1 MNYATIVIL
10 MVLSLQATIGWTQ
23 SIQQDL
29 PMTDLRR
36 PQLAA
41 RNLAIYEQQAILKL
55 RDVLD
60 YVSLIGSSQYDATM
74 RETATESVDIAFASE
89 ALIACDWVLKKEENA
104 STCELSAI
112 LQELLK
118 SHYVSMQIEAE
129 NIRIKQALKQQ
140 SETEY
145 TGQLAYQQVV
155 SVKQKTTETAQKT
168 KQNIVLDFTLK
179 RIVKQFGTEQD
190 EVWEVQFLNVKSKA
204 K

>member
-1 MNYATIVIL
+1 MNYAIIVIL
-10 MVLSLQATIGWTQ
+10 MLLHATVGWTQ

-74 RETATESVDIAFASE
+74 RATATESVEAAFDGE
-89 ALIACDWVLKKEENA
+89 ALIACNWVLTTEKEGA
-104 STCELSAI
+104 TCSLTTLLQTLLNKAPAI
-112 LQELLK
+112 LQ
-118 SHYVSMQIEAE
+118 IEAK
-129 NIRIKQALKQQ
+129 NIRIKQGLKQQ

-145 TGQLAYQQVV
+145 TGQLIYQQLV
-155 SVKQKTTETAQKT
+155 SVQKTPTETAQKT
-168 KQNIVLDFTLK
+168 KQNIILDFTLK
-179 RIVKQFGTEQD
+179 RIVKQFGTDQD
-190 EVWEVQFLNVKSKA
+190 EVWEVQFLSVKSKV